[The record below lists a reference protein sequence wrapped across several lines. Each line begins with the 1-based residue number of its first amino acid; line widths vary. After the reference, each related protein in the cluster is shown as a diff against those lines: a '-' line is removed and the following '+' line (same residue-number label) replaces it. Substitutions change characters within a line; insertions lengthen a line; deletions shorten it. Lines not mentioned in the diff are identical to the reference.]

1 MSIVL
6 KNWICTD
13 PDCSQFC
20 KKLSDSKYQF
30 VEVRHHKF
38 YNVVIFTVDLK
49 DYTLDDIWGYC
60 KSYYDSFETIVSD
73 YGFME
78 SFRIMAECIF
88 EGHITLFDMDKV
100 ISFDEEYQAYDAVLQ
115 YVQEND

>member
-13 PDCSQFC
+13 PDYFQYC

-30 VEVRHHKF
+30 IEVRHHKR
-38 YNVVIFTVDLK
+38 YSAVVFTVELK
-49 DYTLDDIWGYC
+49 DYTLDEIWEYC
-60 KSYYDSFETIVSD
+60 KSYYESFDDIVSD

-88 EGHITLFDMDKV
+88 EGHSTLFDMDKV
-100 ISFDEEYQAYDAVLQ
+100 ISFDEEEQAYDAVLR